1 MKPTLACLLILAL
14 VIPASARDRTP
25 LEQAQKI
32 TPGSRVKVTLKS
44 RETIMAILLDVKQD
58 TVTVRAW
65 RQGDWPD
72 RELPFQAIQKITPSK
87 DHSSAKE
94 ALLLPVAVVALP
106 LWLVYCGIF
115 NRGCGGPWP

>member
-1 MKPTLACLLILAL
+1 MKPAIASLLILTL
-14 VIPASARDRTP
+14 VIPASGRERTP

-32 TPGSRVKVTLKS
+32 APGSRVRVTLKNK
-44 RETIMAILLDVKQD
+44 ETLVAILLDVKQD
-58 TVTVRAW
+58 TITLRAW

-94 ALLLPVAVVALP
+94 ALLLPAAVIALP

-115 NRGCGGPWP
+115 NHGCGGPWP